1 VPSRIHPS
9 SLLEIIMAVTS
20 VISLSGTTEATSQQ
34 PGPVG
39 QIREEQDV
47 TYGFR
52 RLRLVKNST
61 ASTIVAGSTVSFAS
75 GSSINVGLAAAAT
88 LKQFIAGITVVDIP
102 AGYYGWAVCSGDVP
116 AVSDGAFLVNV
127 RLRVVNASGTAGRL
141 DSDAAAAAED
151 EFFAV
156 GLAAATGAA
165 QSVRVRVSG
174 LL

>member
-1 VPSRIHPS
+1 
-9 SLLEIIMAVTS
+9 MAVTN
-20 VISLSGTTEATSQQ
+20 VISLSAVTEATSQQ

-39 QIREEQDV
+39 QIREEQDP
-47 TYGFR
+47 TYGYR
-52 RLRLVKNST
+52 RLRVIKNNT
-61 ASTIVAGSTVSFAS
+61 ANAIVAGSTVAFQS

-88 LKQFIAGITVVDIP
+88 LKQFIAGITLVDIP
-102 AGYYGWAVCSGDVP
+102 AGYYGWAVCSGDV
-116 AVSDGAFLVNV
+116 AGVSDGAFLVNV

-156 GLAAATGAA
+156 SVAAAGGAA
-165 QSVRVRVSG
+165 ASTRVRVSG